1 MIISISITVVVIV
14 IVVAM
19 TTIYR
24 RTFIIVFF
32 CISIAMYTNKHISH
46 VDTSLSHS
54 QEIKQKKEDYERKMA
69 EQSANQASLSH
80 ALSPSSHQS
89 NIVVQHGYCNG
100 AFGNFVLFVSL
111 AGFVFIVRYMVV
123 NMV

>member
-14 IVVAM
+14 AM
-19 TTIYR
+19 TTIHR
-24 RTFIIVFF
+24 QTFIIVFF
-32 CISIAMYTNKHISH
+32 RISKAMSTNKRCC

-89 NIVVQHGYCNG
+89 NIIVQHGYCNG

>member
-19 TTIYR
+19 TTIHPQ
-24 RTFIIVFF
+24 TFIIVFF
-32 CISIAMYTNKHISH
+32 RISIAIYTNKQCC

-69 EQSANQASLSH
+69 EQSVNQASLSH